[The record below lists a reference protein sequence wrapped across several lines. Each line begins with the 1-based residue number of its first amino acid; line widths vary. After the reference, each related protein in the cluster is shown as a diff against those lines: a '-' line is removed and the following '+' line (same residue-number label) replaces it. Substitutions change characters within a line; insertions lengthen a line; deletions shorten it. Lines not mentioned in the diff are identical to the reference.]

1 MSNTEP
7 NKIYLNDS
15 EGLLSFIDALVPH
28 TEIKINSTSN
38 TNGHIYH
45 FFTKTPN
52 NMLFFIAK
60 NKSLDIPPNI
70 KLNLE
75 SLDDNSYGIES
86 IELNITPVVAERAG
100 TDVSTES
107 KLKQAGKE
115 VEADEVEVDEEKE
128 AEQIIDKHT
137 DDEQLEQMIDE
148 IEEEEDTI
156 FITKTAWEL
165 TYTKDELIESYI
177 SQVQDYNSS
186 KRINVSIDSLTR
198 DADAIIDLIEKY
210 KLEDDVFNKD
220 VISYDPEFKP
230 LLNKLLN
237 GDFNNCY
244 ITPIIYDKKKFYTDS
259 SVEGLLAEK
268 KEELAL
274 SLIHI

>member
-107 KLKQAGKE
+107 K
-115 VEADEVEVDEEKE
+115 
-128 AEQIIDKHT
+128 
-137 DDEQLEQMIDE
+137 
-148 IEEEEDTI
+148 
-156 FITKTAWEL
+156 
-165 TYTKDELIESYI
+165 
-177 SQVQDYNSS
+177 
-186 KRINVSIDSLTR
+186 
-198 DADAIIDLIEKY
+198 
-210 KLEDDVFNKD
+210 
-220 VISYDPEFKP
+220 
-230 LLNKLLN
+230 
-237 GDFNNCY
+237 
-244 ITPIIYDKKKFYTDS
+244 
-259 SVEGLLAEK
+259 
-268 KEELAL
+268 
-274 SLIHI
+274 